1 MNKAVSVEGSQF
13 GDEGKGKIVDYLAEN
28 ADVVV
33 RYQGGDN
40 AGHSVVFNGVRH
52 ALRLLPSGI
61 FNENAVSVIG
71 NGCVVN
77 LDTLFGEI
85 ESVGGFAHVQGRLL
99 ISSAAHVILPYH
111 KLFDAA
117 YEANVSKGN
126 KIGTTGRGIGPCYAD
141 KARRIGIRVGD
152 IIHPEY
158 LRNRLESMHKIHAVE
173 LQAFGSEVPDM
184 EEIYNHLIHQGK
196 ILRPFITD
204 TSLYISNAI
213 HEGKKV
219 LFEGAQGSL
228 LDIDHGTYPF
238 VTSSSPTAV
247 SIPSGA
253 GIAPSDIGRVVA
265 IVKAYQT
272 RVGEGPMP
280 TEQDSQWGDNIREK
294 GHEYGVVTHRPRRVG
309 YLDLPFVRRT
319 IRISGATDL
328 AITLFDVLTEIDDLK
343 ICTSYMLDGEE
354 IFEPPVCTADY
365 DRVVPVYR
373 NFKTIPAIDPES
385 VHSLDDL
392 PAEAREYL
400 DFISNELNVPISI
413 LSLGPDRKDTVLL
426 RQIY

>member
-13 GDEGKGKIVDYLAEN
+13 GDEGKGKIVDYLAED

-40 AGHSVVFNGVRH
+40 AGHSVVVDGVRH
-52 ALRLLPSGI
+52 ALRSLPSGI
-61 FNENAVSVIG
+61 FNPKAVNVIG

-77 LDTLFGEI
+77 PSVLLQEI
-85 ESVGGFAHVQGRLL
+85 EGVGGLESVEGRLL
-99 ISSAAHVILPYH
+99 ISSAAHVNLPYH
-111 KLFDAA
+111 RLLDAA
-117 YEANVSKGN
+117 YESNVSKGN

-141 KARRIGIRVGD
+141 KARRIGIRMGD
-152 IIHPEY
+152 LLHPDY
-158 LRNRLESMHKIHAVE
+158 LKDRLCSMHQIHKIE
-173 LQAFGSEVPDM
+173 LEAFGFEVPDFD
-184 EEIYNHLIHQGK
+184 EVYNTLLRQGEL
-196 ILRPFITD
+196 LRPYITD

-213 HEGKKV
+213 HSGKRV

-247 SIPSGA
+247 SIPAGA
-253 GIAPSDIGRVVA
+253 GIAPSDIGKVVA

-280 TEQDSQWGDNIREK
+280 TEQDTSWGDKIREK
-294 GHEYGVVTHRPRRVG
+294 GHEYGVVTKRPRRVG
-309 YLDLPFVRRT
+309 YLDLPFLRRT

-328 AITLFDVLTEIDDLK
+328 AVTLFDVLEEIDDLK

-354 IFEPPVCTADY
+354 ILEPPVSTY
-365 DRVVPVYR
+365 DVCRITPVYR
-373 NFKTIPAIDPES
+373 EFKTIPAIDPET
-385 VHSLDDL
+385 VRSLDDL
-392 PAEAREYL
+392 PSEAREYL
-400 DFISNELNVPISI
+400 GFISDELNVPISI

-426 RQIY
+426 REIY